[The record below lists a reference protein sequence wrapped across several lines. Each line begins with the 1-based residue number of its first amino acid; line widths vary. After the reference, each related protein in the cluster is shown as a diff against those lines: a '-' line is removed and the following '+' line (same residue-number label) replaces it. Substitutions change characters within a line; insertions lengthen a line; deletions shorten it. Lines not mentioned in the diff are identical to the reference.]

1 MDKSILN
8 DIKKLLG
15 LSEDC
20 KDFDTDIILHINTV
34 FMILGQLGVGNNK
47 KFSISDDKAKW
58 SDYLTEEDD
67 LEAVKTYIHLKVKL
81 IFDPPLNAAIVAA
94 IQETINELEWRLN
107 VQVDT
112 EGKEED

>member
-1 MDKSILN
+1 MEKSILN

-15 LSEDC
+15 ISEDC
-20 KDFDTDIILHINTV
+20 KDFDTDLVLHINTV
-34 FMILGQLGVGNNK
+34 FMILGQLGVGDKLFVISGPDNK
-47 KFSISDDKAKW
+47 WNEYLSDG
-58 SDYLTEEDD
+58 DD

-94 IQETINELEWRLN
+94 IQETIKELEWRLN

-112 EGKEED
+112 ERKEE